1 LRKGAAAPICNGIA
15 GSGLKATV
23 KLLLPGFV
31 RANFL
36 RIYIAYRGLIRTKQE
51 RTLKPILKMSFGP
64 ISLLEPRLKSSI
76 RLRRTSGLRPTD
88 RIRSDGKSRV
98 AGKPGSAA
106 ILNQN
111 PIFEL
116 GFNKKSSTFMMLP
129 LGGFI
134 AMMLFVR
141 WDL

>member
-76 RLRRTSGLRPTD
+76 RLRRTSGL
-88 RIRSDGKSRV
+88 
-98 AGKPGSAA
+98 KPGSAA